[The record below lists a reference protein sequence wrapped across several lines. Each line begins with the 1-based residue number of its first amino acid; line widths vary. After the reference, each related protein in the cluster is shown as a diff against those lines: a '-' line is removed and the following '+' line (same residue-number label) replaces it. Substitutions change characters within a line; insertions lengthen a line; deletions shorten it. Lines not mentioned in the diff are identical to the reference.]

1 MSTEEVR
8 DLGYLKWK
16 DPLAWME
23 SMKGKRWENHIK
35 REKQHFNELATQPSV
50 EREARQ
56 MEKEIIQTQQYLNLP
71 GFKIGCG
78 TIEISLPSSYKFIWK
93 WAWDKK
99 VKEKPASDIDVQGN
113 IVWYITSDDDDTYYK
128 NKLICESSD
137 GKVIWSKKAVSSQ
150 IAVVGELCYF
160 IKVIDY
166 FRTIELCV
174 CNAQTGNNER
184 ILYKEKD
191 EIREILLY
199 KCSNKTLYMVSSS
212 TLNSLLY
219 RVNGFEVKQLAKNTL
234 IQMPLGESR
243 PSPLGEA
250 GDDCMLVRKTHFE
263 KWVPLGK
270 PINEWIF
277 PDEEILWV
285 NIQSG
290 NIITINE
297 GAQSIWFCSSRKPPK
312 LLLKLKV
319 GNIDPNIWSQW
330 ENSLIQS
337 FVIKSPSE
345 VPFIIHIINNKIIR
359 DERKIDI
366 AHPIEF
372 KPLDIHRFHTISR
385 DGTKVPFVIIKEKG
399 IKPKAQLIYVYGSY
413 GSSTP
418 IGWPYT
424 NWYPIIKRKWALV
437 FALIRG
443 GGDIDAAWA
452 EMARR
457 ENRHVSVD
465 DFEAV
470 IKAAKTKNGLEA
482 DKTVI
487 FGRSAGGLPVG
498 AIVGR
503 YPDGHLVGA
512 AFTEVPYVD
521 ILRTSTNP
529 DLPLT
534 MGEFEEFGNPAEKI
548 LNFRELLSVSPI
560 NTLPADG
567 APGVFVM
574 SRVGLLDRQVYAY
587 ESFKWIQRLRG
598 GALTSDGMISHPN
611 GKYVTFERKEAHTYS
626 PPKFSRFRAI
636 DLAILDNWV
645 EGKLKF

>member
-35 REKQHFNELATQPSV
+35 KEKQHFNELATQPSV

-56 MEKEIIQTQQYLNLP
+56 MEKEIIQAQQYLNLP

-78 TIEISLPSSYKFIWK
+78 TVDIILASGYKFVWK
-93 WAWDKK
+93 WIWDRKG
-99 VKEKPASDIDVQGN
+99 KEKAASDIDVQGN
-113 IVWYITSDDDDTYYK
+113 IVWYVTPDDVEYNK

-137 GKVIWSKKAVSSQ
+137 GKVIWSRKAISSQ
-150 IAVVGELCYF
+150 IAIVGELCYYV
-160 IKVIDY
+160 KVVDY
-166 FRTIELCV
+166 FRTIELYV

-184 ILYKEKD
+184 VLYKERD
-191 EIREILLY
+191 ETREILLY
-199 KCSNKTLYMVSSS
+199 KGSNRTLYMASSS
-212 TLNSLLY
+212 TINNILY
-219 RVNGFEVKQLAKNTL
+219 RVNGFELKQLAKNSL
-234 IQMPLGESR
+234 IQLPLGESIY
-243 PSPLGEA
+243 
-250 GDDCMLVRKTHFE
+250 GDDCILVRKSHYE
-263 KWVPLGK
+263 KWKPVGK

-297 GAQSIWFCSSRKPPK
+297 GAQSIWFCSKNPPK
-312 LLLKLKV
+312 LVLKLKV

-337 FVIKSPSE
+337 FAIKSPTE
-345 VPFIIHIINNKIIR
+345 TPFMIHIIDNKIMR
-359 DERKIDI
+359 DERKIEI
-366 AHPIEF
+366 SHPIKF
-372 KPLDIHRFHTISR
+372 KPLDVHRFHTISK

-399 IKPKAQLIYVYGSY
+399 IKPKAQLIYVYGAY

-418 IGWPYT
+418 IGWPYA
-424 NWYPIIKRKWALV
+424 NWSPILNRKWAIV
-437 FALIRG
+437 FALVRG

-452 EMARR
+452 EAARR

-470 IKAAKTKNGLEA
+470 IIAAKTKNGLDA

-534 MGEFEEFGNPAEKI
+534 MGEFEEFGNPAERI

-567 APGVFVM
+567 APGVFVI

-598 GALTSDGMISHPN
+598 GALTSDGLISHPN
-611 GKYVTFERKEAHTYS
+611 GKYVTFERKEAHHYT

>member
-1 MSTEEVR
+1 MTTEEVR

-35 REKQHFNELATQPSV
+35 KEKQHFNELATQPSV

-56 MEKEIIQTQQYLNLP
+56 MEKEIIQARQYSNIE

-78 TIEISLPSSYKFIWK
+78 TVDIIVSTNYKFIWK

-99 VKEKPASDIDVQGN
+99 VKGKSASDIDVQGN
-113 IVWYITSDDDDTYYK
+113 IIWYITPDDEDTYYK

-137 GKVIWSKKAVSSQ
+137 GKVIWSRKAVSSQ
-150 IAVVGELCYF
+150 IAIIGELCYYV
-160 IKVIDY
+160 KVVEY

-184 ILYKEKD
+184 VLYRERD
-191 EIREILLY
+191 ETREILLY
-199 KCSNKTLYMVSSS
+199 KGSNKTLYMASSS
-212 TLNSLLY
+212 TMNNVLY
-219 RVNGFEVKQLAKNTL
+219 RVNGFELKPLAKNSLTQ
-234 IQMPLGESR
+234 IPLGESIY
-243 PSPLGEA
+243 
-250 GDDCMLVRKTHFE
+250 GDDCLLVRKTRFE
-263 KWVPLGK
+263 KWKPVGK

-277 PDEEILWV
+277 PDEEIQWV
-285 NIQSG
+285 SIQSG
-290 NIITINE
+290 NIVTIHE
-297 GAQSIWFCSSRKPPK
+297 GAQSIWFCSPRKPPK
-312 LLLKLKV
+312 LLLKLKA
-319 GNIDPNIWSQW
+319 GTIDPNIWSQW
-330 ENSLIQS
+330 ENSLVQS
-337 FVIKSPSE
+337 FAIKSPFE
-345 VPFIIHIINNKIIR
+345 VPFMIHIINNKIIR
-359 DERKIDI
+359 DERKIEI
-366 AHPIEF
+366 ANPIEF
-372 KPLDIHRFHTISR
+372 KPLDVNRFHTISH
-385 DGTKVPFVIIKEKG
+385 DGTKVPFIIVKEKG
-399 IKPKAQLIYVYGSY
+399 IKPKAQLVYVYGSY
-413 GSSTP
+413 GSTTP
-418 IGWPYT
+418 IGWPYA
-424 NWYPIIKRKWALV
+424 NWYPILKRKWAIV
-437 FALIRG
+437 FALVRG
-443 GGDIDAAWA
+443 GGDVNEGWA
-452 EMARR
+452 EAARR

-470 IKAAKTKNGLEA
+470 IIAAKTKNGLDA

-534 MGEFEEFGNPAEKI
+534 MGEFEEFGNPAERI
-548 LNFRELLSVSPI
+548 LNFKELLSVSPI

-611 GKYVTFERKEAHTYS
+611 GKYVTFERKEAHHYT

-636 DLAILDNWV
+636 DLAILDNWIN
-645 EGKLKF
+645 GKLKF

>member
-1 MSTEEVR
+1 MTTEEVR
-8 DLGYLKWK
+8 NLGYLKWK

-56 MEKEIIQTQQYLNLP
+56 MEKEIIQAQQYSNIA

-78 TIEISLPSSYKFIWK
+78 TVDIIITTAYKFMWK

-99 VKEKPASDIDVQGN
+99 AKAASDIDVQGN
-113 IVWYITSDDDDTYYK
+113 IVWYVTPDDEDKHYK

-150 IAVVGELCYF
+150 IAIIGELCYY
-160 IKVIDY
+160 VNVVDY

-174 CNAQTGNNER
+174 CNAQTGNNE
-184 ILYKEKD
+184 INLYKERD
-191 EIREILLY
+191 ETREILLY
-199 KCSNKTLYMVSSS
+199 KGSNRTLYMASSS
-212 TLNSLLY
+212 TINNILY
-219 RVNGFEVKQLAKNTL
+219 RVNGFELKQLAKNSL
-234 IQMPLGESR
+234 IQMPLGESIY
-243 PSPLGEA
+243 
-250 GDDCMLVRKTHFE
+250 GDDCILVRKSHYE
-263 KWVPLGK
+263 KWKPMGK

-297 GAQSIWFCSSRKPPK
+297 GGQSIWFCSKNPPK
-312 LLLKLKV
+312 LILKLKV

-337 FVIKSPSE
+337 FAIKSPTE
-345 VPFIIHIINNKIIR
+345 TPFMIHIIDNKIMR
-359 DERKIDI
+359 DERKIEI
-366 AHPIEF
+366 LNPMKF
-372 KPLDIHRFHTISR
+372 KPLDIHRFHTISK
-385 DGTKVPFVIIKEKG
+385 DGTKVPFVVIKEKG
-399 IKPKAQLIYVYGSY
+399 IKPKAQLVYVYGSY

-418 IGWPYT
+418 IGWPYA
-424 NWYPIIKRKWALV
+424 NWYPILNRKWAIVYALV
-437 FALIRG
+437 RG
-443 GGDIDAAWA
+443 SGDIDAAWA
-452 EMARR
+452 EAARR

-470 IKAAKTKNGLEA
+470 IIAAKTKNGLEA

-534 MGEFEEFGNPAEKI
+534 MGEFEEFGNPAERI
-548 LNFRELLSVSPI
+548 LNFKELLSVSPI

-567 APGVFVM
+567 APGVFVI

-598 GALTSDGMISHPN
+598 GALTSDGLISHPN
-611 GKYVTFERKEAHTYS
+611 GKYVTFERKEAHHYT

-636 DLAILDNWV
+636 DLAILDNWAN
-645 EGKLKF
+645 GKLKF

>member
-1 MSTEEVR
+1 MTTEEVR
-8 DLGYLKWK
+8 NLGYLKWK

-56 MEKEIIQTQQYLNLP
+56 MEKEIIQAQQYSNIA

-78 TIEISLPSSYKFIWK
+78 TVDIIITTAYKFMWK
-93 WAWDKK
+93 WAWDRKAK
-99 VKEKPASDIDVQGN
+99 AASDIDVQGN
-113 IVWYITSDDDDTYYK
+113 IVWYVTPDDEDTHYK

-150 IAVVGELCYF
+150 IAIIGELCYY
-160 IKVIDY
+160 VNVVDY

-174 CNAQTGNNER
+174 CNAQTGNNE
-184 ILYKEKD
+184 IKLYKERD
-191 EIREILLY
+191 ETREILLY
-199 KCSNKTLYMVSSS
+199 KGSNRTLYMASSS
-212 TLNSLLY
+212 TINNILY
-219 RVNGFEVKQLAKNTL
+219 RVNGFELKQLAKNSL
-234 IQMPLGESR
+234 IQMPLGESIY
-243 PSPLGEA
+243 
-250 GDDCMLVRKTHFE
+250 GDDCILVRKSHYE
-263 KWVPLGK
+263 KWKSMGK

-297 GAQSIWFCSSRKPPK
+297 GAQSIWFCSKNPPK
-312 LLLKLKV
+312 LILKLKV

-337 FVIKSPSE
+337 FAIKSPTE
-345 VPFIIHIINNKIIR
+345 TPFMIHIIDNKIMR
-359 DERKIDI
+359 DERKIEI
-366 AHPIEF
+366 LNPMKF
-372 KPLDIHRFHTISR
+372 KPLDVNRFHTISK

-399 IKPKAQLIYVYGSY
+399 IKPKAQLVYVYGSY

-418 IGWPYT
+418 IGWPYA
-424 NWYPIIKRKWALV
+424 NWYPILNRKWAIVYALV
-437 FALIRG
+437 RG
-443 GGDIDAAWA
+443 SGDIDAAWA
-452 EMARR
+452 EAARR

-470 IKAAKTKNGLEA
+470 IVAAKTKNGLEA

-534 MGEFEEFGNPAEKI
+534 MGEFEEFGNPAERI
-548 LNFRELLSVSPI
+548 LNFKELLSVSPI

-567 APGVFVM
+567 APGVFVI

-598 GALTSDGMISHPN
+598 GALTSDGLISHPN
-611 GKYVTFERKEAHTYS
+611 GKYVTFERKEAHHYT

-636 DLAILDNWV
+636 DLAILDNWAD
-645 EGKLKF
+645 GKLKF